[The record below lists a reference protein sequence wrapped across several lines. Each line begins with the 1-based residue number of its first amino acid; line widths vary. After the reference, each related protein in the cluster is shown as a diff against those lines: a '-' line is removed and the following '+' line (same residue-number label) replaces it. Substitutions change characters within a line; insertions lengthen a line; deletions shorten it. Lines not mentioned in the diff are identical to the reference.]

1 MLRVLVLAGLVI
13 SLLSA
18 FALYSTS
25 TETRRLAEAIEAKES
40 KKQDLIRS
48 IAVLKAERAF
58 RTRPEVIEPL
68 ARRLGMRPVRGDQY
82 IDQATLLRSVD
93 PR

>member
-1 MLRVLVLAGLVI
+1 MLRVIVLAGLVI
-13 SLLSA
+13 SLVSA

-25 TETRRLAEAIEAKES
+25 TETRRLAEAVEAKER

-68 ARRLGMRPVRGDQY
+68 ARRLGMRPVRGDQFV
-82 IDQATLLRSVD
+82 DEATRLRSA
-93 PR
+93 REW

>member
-13 SLLSA
+13 SLVSA
-18 FALYSTS
+18 FALYATS
-25 TETRRLAEAIEAKES
+25 TETRRLAEAVDAKERR
-40 KKQDLIRS
+40 KEKLIRS
-48 IAVLKAERAF
+48 IAVLKAERAY

-82 IDQATLLRSVD
+82 ADKAALLSPSRA
-93 PR
+93 R

>member
-1 MLRVLVLAGLVI
+1 MLRVLVMAGLMI

-25 TETRRLAEAIEAKES
+25 TETRQLAEAVADKQITKEE
-40 KKQDLIRS
+40 LIRS
-48 IAVLKAERAF
+48 IAILKAEQAY

-68 ARRLGMRPVRGDQY
+68 ARRLGMRPVRGEQY
-82 IDQATLLRSVD
+82 VDRRTLISSAGSQ
-93 PR
+93 